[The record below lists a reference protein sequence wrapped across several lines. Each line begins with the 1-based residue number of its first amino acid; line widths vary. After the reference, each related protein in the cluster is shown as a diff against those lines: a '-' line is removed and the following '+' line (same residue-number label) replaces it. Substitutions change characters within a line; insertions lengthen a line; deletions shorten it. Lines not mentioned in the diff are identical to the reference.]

1 MSNLSTLGQSPPPR
15 TAMVCLFISLIM
27 SDVVQVSCHECS
39 SHIDFTVFFQIRKNR
54 SNFFDNT
61 RLPYLGLS
69 LCPVSCTCVEV
80 VISGKR
86 NVFEILS
93 LSIINSQL
101 WNQGTGESYFLAIT
115 SFLYVMSQYLTIP
128 SM

>member
-1 MSNLSTLGQSPPPR
+1 MSNLSTLGQSPSPW
-15 TAMVCLFISLIM
+15 TAMVCLFISLM
-27 SDVVQVSCHECS
+27 SDVVVQVSCHEYS

-80 VISGKR
+80 AISGKR
-86 NVFEILS
+86 NVFETSS
-93 LSIINSQL
+93 LAVLFSQK
-101 WNQGTGESYFLAIT
+101 
-115 SFLYVMSQYLTIP
+115 
-128 SM
+128 